1 MPPWNI
7 PPPLRPSS
15 FISYSVFHSR
25 FRVCCRREPVRADFI
40 WPTAVISANSEGEH
54 RSERVLRRDGGV
66 TGEPSGVARI
76 TVSRTSKTIA
86 NVEEYGGTLHD
97 AYKCL
102 VGTRSA
108 IESCTHP
115 FRRTSRVRIPAYRSR
130 AEDQQKR
137 LSVGRPLLFPI
148 VFSLQRSLTA
158 LGERQPGQEI
168 CWNTKRPANRSKAAS
183 RAGVTRYPVEGRRFP
198 PRRHPDAQRAKR
210 GLRAFLGVG
219 HNGKFQFCDSGW
231 PIGAVQHLPVLVQS
245 IPTQVPSGFELAS
258 VSGIN
263 GTEQESTVGT
273 SIVRRGLSQDY
284 GCGAAKAWR

>member
-1 MPPWNI
+1 M
-7 PPPLRPSS
+7 
-15 FISYSVFHSR
+15 R

-54 RSERVLRRDGGV
+54 RPERVLRRDGGV

-102 VGTRSA
+102 VGTSSA

-231 PIGAVQHLPVLVQS
+231 PIGAA
-245 IPTQVPSGFELAS
+245 LAS
-258 VSGIN
+258 SSAVDSHPSAVRVRTRQRERNQRNRAGEH
-263 GTEQESTVGT
+263 GRDVDRPARTEPGLRMRSCEGVAIVGW
-273 SIVRRGLSQDY
+273 VHP
-284 GCGAAKAWR
+284 K